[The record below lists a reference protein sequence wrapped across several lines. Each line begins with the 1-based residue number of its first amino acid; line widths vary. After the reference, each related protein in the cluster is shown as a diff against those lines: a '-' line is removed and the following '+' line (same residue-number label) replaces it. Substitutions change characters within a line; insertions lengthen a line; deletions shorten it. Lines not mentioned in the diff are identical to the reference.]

1 MKRKFLAIIM
11 AMVMALSLS
20 VTAFA
25 ATNAAGNLTIE
36 ALGVTFEND
45 VVSVISGDQQFDAF
59 YSFKQLPDG
68 TNFSSISTK
77 FTFDGTKLLINGVQ
91 VATQSPYT
99 TDVDFTS
106 VVSVGVVYINSEN
119 VETTKTY
126 YVSAYPST
134 FSVTMNFEYENAR
147 AFSTLDG
154 TVYGSSG
161 MLDDVTDEQKANA
174 ANLVSQM
181 DTMCESMSPM
191 TAAQYRTLTTN
202 VNAGNTPYELLN
214 AFKAART
221 GFDFSGSSSYISSIG
236 VLDMNSTATM
246 LGGGAGGWMYEVT
259 RGGQTVVPMIGISGW
274 KLIPG
279 DVVTWRYTCDY
290 GYDINAPMW

>member
-25 ATNAAGNLTIE
+25 ATNAAGDLTIE

>member
-25 ATNAAGNLTIE
+25 ATNAAGDLTIE

-246 LGGGAGGWMYEVT
+246 LGGGAGGWMYQVT

>member
-1 MKRKFLAIIM
+1 MKKRILAIFM

-25 ATNAAGNLTIE
+25 ATTAEGDLTIT

-45 VVSVISGDQQFDAF
+45 VVSVISGSQYDAY
-59 YSFKQLPDG
+59 YSYGQLPDT
-68 TNFSSISTK
+68 TNFSSVQT
-77 FTFDGTKLLINGVQ
+77 TFAFSGSALLINGVQ
-91 VATQSPYT
+91 VATASPYT
-99 TDVDFTS
+99 AYVDFTS
-106 VVSVGVVYINSEN
+106 VVSVGVVGSS
-119 VETTKTY
+119 TKTY

-174 ANLVSQM
+174 AQKVQQM
-181 DTMCESMSPM
+181 DNMCNSMSPM
-191 TAAQYRTLTTN
+191 TAAQYRTLTTT

-214 AFKAART
+214 AFKTART

-246 LGGGAGGWMYEVT
+246 SGGGAGGWMYQVT

>member
-25 ATNAAGNLTIE
+25 ATNAAGDLTIE

-147 AFSTLDG
+147 AFSQLSG
-154 TVYGSSG
+154 TEYGDSD
-161 MLDDVTDEQKANA
+161 MLDEVTDAQKANA
-174 ANLVSQM
+174 AQKVQQM
-181 DTMCESMSPM
+181 DNMCERMNPM
-191 TAAQYRTLTTN
+191 TAAQYRTLTTT

-246 LGGGAGGWMYEVT
+246 LGGGAGGWMYQVT

>member
-1 MKRKFLAIIM
+1 MKKRILAIIM
-11 AMVMALSLS
+11 AMVMAFSLS

-25 ATNAAGNLTIE
+25 ATTAEGDLTIT

-45 VVSVISGDQQFDAF
+45 VVSVSSGSQYDAY
-59 YSFKQLPDG
+59 YSYGQLPDA
-68 TNFSSISTK
+68 TNFSSVQT
-77 FTFDGTKLLINGVQ
+77 TFAFSGSALLINGVQ
-91 VATQSPYT
+91 VATASPYT
-99 TDVDFTS
+99 AYVDFTS
-106 VVSVGVVYINSEN
+106 VVSVGVVGSS
-119 VETTKTY
+119 TKTY

-174 ANLVSQM
+174 ADLVSQM
-181 DTMCESMSPM
+181 DAMCESMSQT

-202 VNAGNTPYELLN
+202 VSAGSTPYALLT
-214 AFKAART
+214 AFADART
-221 GFDFSGSSSYISSIG
+221 NFTFNGSESYISSIG

-246 LGGGAGGWMYEVT
+246 FGSGAGGWMYEVT

>member
-25 ATNAAGNLTIE
+25 ATNAAGDLTIT

-45 VVSVISGDQQFDAF
+45 VVSVSSGSQYDAYYSYGQFPNDT
-59 YSFKQLPDG
+59 D
-68 TNFSSISTK
+68 FSNMETT
-77 FTFDGTKLLINGVQ
+77 FTFSGSALLINGVQ
-91 VATQSPYT
+91 EATSSPYT
-99 TDVDFTS
+99 TTVDFTD
-106 VVSVGVVYINSEN
+106 VVSVGVVNGT
-119 VETTKTY
+119 TTKTY

-134 FSVTMNFEYENAR
+134 FTVTMNFEYENAR
-147 AFSTLDG
+147 AFSQMAG
-154 TVYGSSG
+154 TVYGNSG
-161 MLDDVTDEQKANA
+161 MLDEVTDAQKANA
-174 ANLVSQM
+174 AQKMQQM
-181 DTMCESMSPM
+181 DNMCESMSPM
-191 TAAQYRTLTTN
+191 TAAQYRTLTTT

-246 LGGGAGGWMYEVT
+246 SGYGAGGWMYQVT
-259 RGGQTVVPMIGISGW
+259 RGDQTVVPMIGISGW

-290 GYDINAPMW
+290 GYDVGAPMW

>member
-1 MKRKFLAIIM
+1 MKKRILAIFM

-25 ATNAAGNLTIE
+25 ATTAEGDLTIT

-45 VVSVISGDQQFDAF
+45 VVSVSSGSQYDAY
-59 YSFKQLPDG
+59 YSYGQLPDT
-68 TNFSSISTK
+68 TNFSSVQT
-77 FTFDGTKLLINGVQ
+77 TFAFSGSALLINGVQ
-91 VATQSPYT
+91 VATASPYT
-99 TDVDFTS
+99 AYVDFTS
-106 VVSVGVVYINSEN
+106 VVSVGVVGSS
-119 VETTKTY
+119 TKTY

-174 ANLVSQM
+174 AEKVQQM
-181 DTMCESMSPM
+181 DNMCTSMSPM
-191 TAAQYRTLTTN
+191 TAAQYRTLTTT

-246 LGGGAGGWMYEVT
+246 LGGGAGGWMYQVT

>member
-1 MKRKFLAIIM
+1 MKKRILAIFM

-25 ATNAAGNLTIE
+25 ATTAEGDLTIT

-45 VVSVISGDQQFDAF
+45 VVSVSSGSQYDAY
-59 YSFKQLPDG
+59 YSYGQLPDA
-68 TNFSSISTK
+68 TNFSNVQT
-77 FTFDGTKLLINGVQ
+77 TFAFSGSALLINGMQ
-91 VATQSPYT
+91 VATASPYT
-99 TDVDFTS
+99 AYVDFTS
-106 VVSVGVVYINSEN
+106 VVSVGVVGSS
-119 VETTKTY
+119 TKTY

-174 ANLVSQM
+174 AEKVQQM
-181 DTMCESMSPM
+181 DNMCNSMSPM
-191 TAAQYRTLTTN
+191 TAAQYRTLTTT

-214 AFKAART
+214 AFKTART

-246 LGGGAGGWMYEVT
+246 SGGGAGGWMYQVT

>member
-1 MKRKFLAIIM
+1 MKKRFLAIIM

-25 ATNAAGNLTIE
+25 GTNAAGDLTIT
-36 ALGVTFEND
+36 ALGETFDND
-45 VVSVISGDQQFDAF
+45 VVRVSSGEQWDAF
-59 YSFKQLPDG
+59 YCFKQLPDN
-68 TNFSSISTK
+68 TDFSSVRTTFE
-77 FTFDGTKLLINGVQ
+77 FTGTKLLINGVQ
-91 VATQSPYT
+91 KATSSPYT
-99 TDVDFTS
+99 ANVDFTS
-106 VVSVGVVYINSEN
+106 VVSVGVVNGT
-119 VETTKTY
+119 TTKTY

-134 FSVTMNFEYENAR
+134 FTVTMNFEYENAR
-147 AFSTLDG
+147 AFSQLSG
-154 TVYGSSG
+154 TEYGDSD
-161 MLDDVTDEQKANA
+161 MLDEVTDAQKANA
-174 ANLVSQM
+174 AQKVQQM
-181 DTMCESMSPM
+181 DNMCERMNPM
-191 TAAQYRTLTTN
+191 TAAQYRTLTTT

-214 AFKAART
+214 AFKTART

-246 LGGGAGGWMYEVT
+246 SGGGAGGWMYQVT

>member
-1 MKRKFLAIIM
+1 MKKRILAIFM

-25 ATNAAGNLTIE
+25 ATTAEGDLTIT
-36 ALGVTFEND
+36 ALGVTFAND
-45 VVSVISGDQQFDAF
+45 VVSVSSGSQYDAY
-59 YSFKQLPDG
+59 YSYGQLPND
-68 TNFSSISTK
+68 TNFSSVQT
-77 FTFDGTKLLINGVQ
+77 TFAFSGSALLINGVQ
-91 VATQSPYT
+91 KATSSPYT
-99 TDVDFTS
+99 TNVDFTS
-106 VVSVGVVYINSEN
+106 VVSVGVVNGA
-119 VETTKTY
+119 TTKTY

-134 FSVTMNFEYENAR
+134 FTVTMNFEYENAR
-147 AFSTLDG
+147 AFSLLSG
-154 TVYGSSG
+154 TEYGDSG
-161 MLDDVTDEQKANA
+161 MLDEVTDAQKANA
-174 ANLVSQM
+174 AEKVQQM
-181 DTMCESMSPM
+181 DNMCNSMSPM
-191 TAAQYRTLTTN
+191 TAAQYRTLTTT

-246 LGGGAGGWMYEVT
+246 LGGGAGGWMYQVT

>member
-1 MKRKFLAIIM
+1 MM
-11 AMVMALSLS
+11 S
-20 VTAFA
+20 
-25 ATNAAGNLTIE
+25 
-36 ALGVTFEND
+36 
-45 VVSVISGDQQFDAF
+45 SGDQQFDAF

-147 AFSTLDG
+147 AFSQLSG
-154 TVYGSSG
+154 TEYGDSD
-161 MLDDVTDEQKANA
+161 MLDEVTDAQKANA
-174 ANLVSQM
+174 AQKVQQM
-181 DTMCESMSPM
+181 DNMCERMNPM
-191 TAAQYRTLTTN
+191 TAAQYRTLTTT

-246 LGGGAGGWMYEVT
+246 LGGGAGGWMYQVT

-290 GYDINAPMW
+290 GYDVGAPMW

>member
-1 MKRKFLAIIM
+1 MKKRFLAIIM

-25 ATNAAGNLTIE
+25 GTNAAGDLTIT
-36 ALGVTFEND
+36 ALGETFDND
-45 VVSVISGDQQFDAF
+45 VVSVSSGEQWDAF
-59 YSFKQLPDG
+59 YCFKQLPDN
-68 TNFSSISTK
+68 TDFSSVRTTFE
-77 FTFDGTKLLINGVQ
+77 FTGTKLLINGVRK
-91 VATQSPYT
+91 ATSSPYT
-99 TDVDFTS
+99 ANVDFTS
-106 VVSVGVVYINSEN
+106 VVSVGVVNGT
-119 VETTKTY
+119 TTKTY

-134 FSVTMNFEYENAR
+134 FTVTMNFEYENAR
-147 AFSTLDG
+147 AFSLLSG
-154 TVYGSSG
+154 TEYGNSG
-161 MLDDVTDEQKANA
+161 MLDEVTDAQKANA
-174 ANLVSQM
+174 AEKVQQM
-181 DTMCESMSPM
+181 DNMCASMSPM
-191 TAAQYRTLTTN
+191 TAAQYRTLTTT
-202 VNAGNTPYELLN
+202 VNAGKTPYELLN

-246 LGGGAGGWMYEVT
+246 LGGGAGGWMYQVT

>member
-25 ATNAAGNLTIE
+25 ATNAAGDLTIE

-174 ANLVSQM
+174 TQKVQQM
-181 DTMCESMSPM
+181 DNMCESMSPM
-191 TAAQYRTLTTN
+191 TAAQYRTLTTT

-246 LGGGAGGWMYEVT
+246 LGGGAGGWMYQVT
-259 RGGQTVVPMIGISGW
+259 RGDQTVVPMIGISGW

-290 GYDINAPMW
+290 GYDVGAPMW

>member
-1 MKRKFLAIIM
+1 MKKRFLAIIM

-25 ATNAAGNLTIE
+25 GTNAAGDLTIT
-36 ALGVTFEND
+36 ALGETFDND
-45 VVSVISGDQQFDAF
+45 VVRVSSGEQWDAF
-59 YSFKQLPDG
+59 YCFKQLPDN
-68 TNFSSISTK
+68 TDFSSVRTTFE
-77 FTFDGTKLLINGVQ
+77 FTGTKLLINGVQ
-91 VATQSPYT
+91 KATSSPYT
-99 TDVDFTS
+99 ANVDFTS
-106 VVSVGVVYINSEN
+106 VVSVGVVNGT
-119 VETTKTY
+119 TTKTY

-134 FSVTMNFEYENAR
+134 FTVTMNFEYENAR
-147 AFSTLDG
+147 AFSQLSG
-154 TVYGSSG
+154 TEYGDSD
-161 MLDDVTDEQKANA
+161 MLDEVTDAQKANA
-174 ANLVSQM
+174 AQKVQQM
-181 DTMCESMSPM
+181 DNMCERMNPM
-191 TAAQYRTLTTN
+191 TAAQYRTLTTT

-214 AFKAART
+214 AFKTART

-246 LGGGAGGWMYEVT
+246 SGGGPGGWMYQVT

>member
-1 MKRKFLAIIM
+1 MKKRLLAIFM

-25 ATNAAGNLTIE
+25 ATTAEGDLTIT

-45 VVSVISGDQQFDAF
+45 VVSVSSGSQYDAY
-59 YSFKQLPDG
+59 YSYGQLPND
-68 TNFSSISTK
+68 TNFSSVQTK
-77 FTFDGTKLLINGVQ
+77 FVFSGSALLINGVQ
-91 VATQSPYT
+91 KATSSPYT
-99 TDVDFTS
+99 TNVDFTS
-106 VVSVGVVYINSEN
+106 VVSVGVVNGT
-119 VETTKTY
+119 TTKTY

-134 FSVTMNFEYENAR
+134 FTVTMNFEYENAR
-147 AFSTLDG
+147 AFSLLSG
-154 TVYGSSG
+154 TEYGDSG
-161 MLDDVTDEQKANA
+161 MLDEVTDAQKANA
-174 ANLVSQM
+174 AEKVQQM
-181 DTMCESMSPM
+181 DNMCTSMSPM
-191 TAAQYRTLTTN
+191 TAAQYRTLTTT

-246 LGGGAGGWMYEVT
+246 LGGGAGGWMYQVT

>member
-1 MKRKFLAIIM
+1 MKKRILAIFM

-25 ATNAAGNLTIE
+25 ATTAEGDLTIT

-45 VVSVISGDQQFDAF
+45 VVSVSSGSQYDAY
-59 YSFKQLPDG
+59 YSYGQLPDT
-68 TNFSSISTK
+68 TNFSSVQT
-77 FTFDGTKLLINGVQ
+77 TFAFSGSALLINGVQ
-91 VATQSPYT
+91 VATASPYT
-99 TDVDFTS
+99 AYVDFTS
-106 VVSVGVVYINSEN
+106 VVSVGVVGSS
-119 VETTKTY
+119 TKTY

-174 ANLVSQM
+174 AQKVQQM
-181 DTMCESMSPM
+181 DNMCNSMSPM
-191 TAAQYRTLTTN
+191 TAAQYRTLTTT

-214 AFKAART
+214 AFKTART

-236 VLDMNSTATM
+236 VLDMNSTATRS
-246 LGGGAGGWMYEVT
+246 GGGAGGWMYQVT

>member
-1 MKRKFLAIIM
+1 MKKRFLAIIM

-25 ATNAAGNLTIE
+25 GTNAAGDLTIT
-36 ALGVTFEND
+36 ALGETFDND
-45 VVSVISGDQQFDAF
+45 VVRVSSGEQWDAF
-59 YSFKQLPDG
+59 YCFKQLPDN
-68 TNFSSISTK
+68 TDFSSVRTTFE
-77 FTFDGTKLLINGVQ
+77 FTGTKLLINGVQ
-91 VATQSPYT
+91 KATSSPYT
-99 TDVDFTS
+99 ANVDFTS
-106 VVSVGVVYINSEN
+106 VVSVGVVNGT
-119 VETTKTY
+119 TTKTY

-134 FSVTMNFEYENAR
+134 FTVTMNFEYENAR
-147 AFSTLDG
+147 AFSQLSG
-154 TVYGSSG
+154 TEYGDSD
-161 MLDDVTDEQKANA
+161 MLDEVTDAQKANA
-174 ANLVSQM
+174 AQKVQQM
-181 DTMCESMSPM
+181 DNMCERMNPM
-191 TAAQYRTLTTN
+191 TAAQYRTLTTT

>member
-1 MKRKFLAIIM
+1 MKKRILAIIM
-11 AMVMALSLS
+11 AMVMAFSLS

-25 ATNAAGNLTIE
+25 ATTAEGDLTIT

-45 VVSVISGDQQFDAF
+45 VVSVSSGSQYDAY
-59 YSFKQLPDG
+59 YSYGQLPDA
-68 TNFSSISTK
+68 TNFRSVQT
-77 FTFDGTKLLINGVQ
+77 TFAFSGSALLINGVQ
-91 VATQSPYT
+91 VATASPYT
-99 TDVDFTS
+99 AYVDFTS
-106 VVSVGVVYINSEN
+106 VVSVGVVGSS
-119 VETTKTY
+119 TKTY

-174 ANLVSQM
+174 ADLVSQM
-181 DTMCESMSPM
+181 DAMCESMSQT

-202 VNAGNTPYELLN
+202 VSAGSTPYALLT
-214 AFKAART
+214 AFADART
-221 GFDFSGSSSYISSIG
+221 NFTFNGSESYISSIG

-246 LGGGAGGWMYEVT
+246 FGSGAGGWMYEVT

>member
-1 MKRKFLAIIM
+1 MKKRLLAIFM

-25 ATNAAGNLTIE
+25 ATTAEGDLTIT

-45 VVSVISGDQQFDAF
+45 VVSVSSGSQYDAY
-59 YSFKQLPDG
+59 YSYGQLPDA
-68 TNFSSISTK
+68 TNFSSVQT
-77 FTFDGTKLLINGVQ
+77 TFAFSGSALLINGVQ
-91 VATQSPYT
+91 VATASPYT
-99 TDVDFTS
+99 AYVDFTS
-106 VVSVGVVYINSEN
+106 VVSVGVVGSS
-119 VETTKTY
+119 TKTY

-174 ANLVSQM
+174 ADLVSQM

-202 VNAGNTPYELLN
+202 VSAGSTPYALLT
-214 AFKAART
+214 AFADART
-221 GFDFSGSSSYISSIG
+221 NFTFNGSESYISSIG
-236 VLDMNSTATM
+236 VLDMYSTATM
-246 LGGGAGGWMYEVT
+246 FGSGAGGWMYEVT

>member
-1 MKRKFLAIIM
+1 MKKRILAIFM

-25 ATNAAGNLTIE
+25 ATTAEGDLTIT

-45 VVSVISGDQQFDAF
+45 VVSVSSGSQYDAY
-59 YSFKQLPDG
+59 YSYGQLPDT
-68 TNFSSISTK
+68 TNFSSVQT
-77 FTFDGTKLLINGVQ
+77 TFAFSGSALLINGVQ
-91 VATQSPYT
+91 VATASPYT
-99 TDVDFTS
+99 AYVDFTS
-106 VVSVGVVYINSEN
+106 VVSVGVVGSS
-119 VETTKTY
+119 TKTY

-174 ANLVSQM
+174 AQKVQQM
-181 DTMCESMSPM
+181 DNMCESMSPM
-191 TAAQYRTLTTN
+191 TAAQYRTLTTT

-214 AFKAART
+214 AFKTART

-246 LGGGAGGWMYEVT
+246 SGGGAGGWMYQVT

>member
-25 ATNAAGNLTIE
+25 ATNAAGDLTIT

-45 VVSVISGDQQFDAF
+45 VVSVSSGSQYDAYYSYGQFPNDT
-59 YSFKQLPDG
+59 D
-68 TNFSSISTK
+68 FSNMETT
-77 FTFDGTKLLINGVQ
+77 FTFSGSALLINGVQ
-91 VATQSPYT
+91 EATSSPYT
-99 TDVDFTS
+99 TTVDFTD
-106 VVSVGVVYINSEN
+106 VVSVGVVNGT
-119 VETTKTY
+119 TTKTY

-134 FSVTMNFEYENAR
+134 FTVTMNFEYENAR
-147 AFSTLDG
+147 AFSQMAG
-154 TVYGSSG
+154 TVYGNSG
-161 MLDDVTDEQKANA
+161 MLDEVTDAQKANA
-174 ANLVSQM
+174 AQKVQQM
-181 DTMCESMSPM
+181 DNMCESMSPM
-191 TAAQYRTLTTN
+191 TAAQYRTLTTT

-246 LGGGAGGWMYEVT
+246 SGYGAGGWMYQVT
-259 RGGQTVVPMIGISGW
+259 RGDQTVVPMIGISGW

-290 GYDINAPMW
+290 GYDVGAPMW

>member
-1 MKRKFLAIIM
+1 MKKRILAIFM

-25 ATNAAGNLTIE
+25 ATTAEGDLTIT

-45 VVSVISGDQQFDAF
+45 VVSVSSGSQYDAY
-59 YSFKQLPDG
+59 YSYGQLPDT
-68 TNFSSISTK
+68 TNFSSVQT
-77 FTFDGTKLLINGVQ
+77 TFAFSGSALLINGVQ
-91 VATQSPYT
+91 VATASPYT
-99 TDVDFTS
+99 AYVDFTS
-106 VVSVGVVYINSEN
+106 VVSVGVVGSS
-119 VETTKTY
+119 TKTY

-174 ANLVSQM
+174 AQKVQQM
-181 DTMCESMSPM
+181 DNMCNSMSPM
-191 TAAQYRTLTTN
+191 TAAQYRTLTTT

-214 AFKAART
+214 AFKTART

-246 LGGGAGGWMYEVT
+246 SGYGAGGWMYQVT
-259 RGGQTVVPMIGISGW
+259 RGDQTVVPMIGISGW

-290 GYDINAPMW
+290 GYDVGAPMW

>member
-1 MKRKFLAIIM
+1 MKKRFLAIIM

-25 ATNAAGNLTIE
+25 GTNAAGDLTIT
-36 ALGVTFEND
+36 ALGETFDND
-45 VVSVISGDQQFDAF
+45 VVSVSSGEQWDAF
-59 YSFKQLPDG
+59 YCFKQLPDN
-68 TNFSSISTK
+68 TDFSSVRTTFE
-77 FTFDGTKLLINGVQ
+77 FTGTKLLINGVQ
-91 VATQSPYT
+91 KATSSPYT
-99 TDVDFTS
+99 ANVDFTS
-106 VVSVGVVYINSEN
+106 VVSVGVVNGT
-119 VETTKTY
+119 TTKTY

-134 FSVTMNFEYENAR
+134 FTVTMNFEYENAR
-147 AFSTLDG
+147 AFSLLSG
-154 TVYGSSG
+154 TEYGNSG
-161 MLDDVTDEQKANA
+161 MLDEVTDAQKANA
-174 ANLVSQM
+174 AEKVQQM
-181 DTMCESMSPM
+181 DNMCTSMSPM
-191 TAAQYRTLTTN
+191 TAAQYRTLTTT

-246 LGGGAGGWMYEVT
+246 LGGGAGGWMYQVT
-259 RGGQTVVPMIGISGW
+259 RGGQTVVPISGW

>member
-1 MKRKFLAIIM
+1 MKKRLLAIFM

-25 ATNAAGNLTIE
+25 TTNAAGDLTIE

-154 TVYGSSG
+154 TVYGRSG

-174 ANLVSQM
+174 AEKVLQM
-181 DTMCESMSPM
+181 DNICAGISSL
-191 TAAQYRTLTTN
+191 TAAQYRTLTTT

-246 LGGGAGGWMYEVT
+246 LGGGAGGWMYQVT

>member
-1 MKRKFLAIIM
+1 MKKRFLAIIM

-25 ATNAAGNLTIE
+25 ATNAAGDLTIT
-36 ALGVTFEND
+36 ALGETFEND
-45 VVSVISGDQQFDAF
+45 VVSVSSGEQWDAF
-59 YSFKQLPDG
+59 YCFKQLPDN
-68 TNFSSISTK
+68 TDFSSVRTTFE
-77 FTFDGTKLLINGVQ
+77 FTGTKLLINGVQ
-91 VATQSPYT
+91 KATSSPYT
-99 TDVDFTS
+99 ANVDFTS
-106 VVSVGVVYINSEN
+106 VVSVGVVNGT
-119 VETTKTY
+119 TTKTY

-134 FSVTMNFEYENAR
+134 FTVTMNFEYENAR
-147 AFSTLDG
+147 AFSQLSG
-154 TVYGSSG
+154 TEYGDSG
-161 MLDDVTDEQKANA
+161 MLDEVTDAQKTNA
-174 ANLVSQM
+174 VGLVNQM
-181 DTMCESMSPM
+181 DIMCESMSPM
-191 TAAQYRTLTTN
+191 TAAQYRTLTTT

>member
-25 ATNAAGNLTIE
+25 ATNAAGDLTIE

-174 ANLVSQM
+174 AQKVQQM
-181 DTMCESMSPM
+181 DNMCESMSPM
-191 TAAQYRTLTTN
+191 TAAQYRTLTTT

-246 LGGGAGGWMYEVT
+246 LGGGAGGWMYQVT

-290 GYDINAPMW
+290 GYDVGAPMW

>member
-25 ATNAAGNLTIE
+25 ATNAAGDLTIT

-45 VVSVISGDQQFDAF
+45 VVSVSSGSQYDAYYSYGQFPNDT
-59 YSFKQLPDG
+59 D
-68 TNFSSISTK
+68 FSNMETT
-77 FTFDGTKLLINGVQ
+77 FTFSGSALLINGVQ
-91 VATQSPYT
+91 EATSSPYT
-99 TDVDFTS
+99 TTVDFTD
-106 VVSVGVVYINSEN
+106 VVSVGVVNGT
-119 VETTKTY
+119 TTKTY

-134 FSVTMNFEYENAR
+134 FTVTMNFEYENAR
-147 AFSTLDG
+147 AFSQMAG
-154 TVYGSSG
+154 TVYGNSG
-161 MLDDVTDEQKANA
+161 MLDEVTDAQKANA
-174 ANLVSQM
+174 AQKVQQM
-181 DTMCESMSPM
+181 DNMCESMSPM
-191 TAAQYRTLTTN
+191 TAAQYRTLTTT

-246 LGGGAGGWMYEVT
+246 LGGGAGGWMYQVT

>member
-25 ATNAAGNLTIE
+25 ATNAAGDLTIE

-59 YSFKQLPDG
+59 YSFKQFPDG

-174 ANLVSQM
+174 AQKVQQM
-181 DTMCESMSPM
+181 DNMCESMSPM
-191 TAAQYRTLTTN
+191 TAAQYRTLTTT

-246 LGGGAGGWMYEVT
+246 LGGGAGGWMYQVT
-259 RGGQTVVPMIGISGW
+259 RGDQTVVPMIGISGW

-290 GYDINAPMW
+290 GYDVGAPMW

>member
-1 MKRKFLAIIM
+1 MKKRLLAIIM

-25 ATNAAGNLTIE
+25 ATNAAGDLTIE

-147 AFSTLDG
+147 AFSQLSG
-154 TVYGSSG
+154 TEYGDSD
-161 MLDDVTDEQKANA
+161 MLDEVTDAQKANA
-174 ANLVSQM
+174 AQKVQQM
-181 DTMCESMSPM
+181 DNMCERMNPM
-191 TAAQYRTLTTN
+191 TAAQYRTLTTT

-246 LGGGAGGWMYEVT
+246 LGGGAGGWMYQVT

>member
-25 ATNAAGNLTIE
+25 ATNAAGDLTIE

-77 FTFDGTKLLINGVQ
+77 FTFDGTKQLINGVQ

-174 ANLVSQM
+174 AQKVQQM
-181 DTMCESMSPM
+181 DNMCESMSPM
-191 TAAQYRTLTTN
+191 TAAQYRTLTTT

-246 LGGGAGGWMYEVT
+246 LGGGAGGWMYQVT
-259 RGGQTVVPMIGISGW
+259 RGDQTVVPMIGISGW

-290 GYDINAPMW
+290 GYDVGAPMW

>member
-1 MKRKFLAIIM
+1 MKKRFLAIIM

-25 ATNAAGNLTIE
+25 GTNAAGDLTIT
-36 ALGVTFEND
+36 ALGETFDND
-45 VVSVISGDQQFDAF
+45 VVSVSSGEQWDAF
-59 YSFKQLPDG
+59 YCFKQLPDN
-68 TNFSSISTK
+68 TDFSSVRTTFE
-77 FTFDGTKLLINGVQ
+77 FTGTKLLINGVQ
-91 VATQSPYT
+91 KATSSPYT
-99 TDVDFTS
+99 ANVDFTI
-106 VVSVGVVYINSEN
+106 VVSVGVVNGT
-119 VETTKTY
+119 TTKTY

-134 FSVTMNFEYENAR
+134 FTVTMNFEYENAR
-147 AFSTLDG
+147 AFSLLSG
-154 TVYGSSG
+154 TEYGNSG
-161 MLDDVTDEQKANA
+161 MLDEVTDAQKANA
-174 ANLVSQM
+174 AEKVQQM
-181 DTMCESMSPM
+181 DNMCTSMSPM
-191 TAAQYRTLTTN
+191 TAAQYRTLTTT

-246 LGGGAGGWMYEVT
+246 LGGGAGGWMYQVT
-259 RGGQTVVPMIGISGW
+259 RGDQTVVPMIGISGW

-290 GYDINAPMW
+290 GYDVGAPMW

>member
-25 ATNAAGNLTIE
+25 ATNAAGDLTIE

-68 TNFSSISTK
+68 TNFSSISTN

-134 FSVTMNFEYENAR
+134 FPVTMNFEYENAR
-147 AFSTLDG
+147 AFSQLSG
-154 TVYGSSG
+154 TEYGDSD
-161 MLDDVTDEQKANA
+161 MLDEVTDAQKANA
-174 ANLVSQM
+174 ANKVRLM
-181 DTMCESMSPM
+181 DDMCKSMSPM
-191 TAAQYRTLTTN
+191 TAAQYRTLTTT

-221 GFDFSGSSSYISSIG
+221 NFTFDGSSSYISAIG

-246 LGGGAGGWMYEVT
+246 LGGGAGGWMYQVT

>member
-1 MKRKFLAIIM
+1 MKKICCIVLTVLCILPC
-11 AMVMALSLS
+11 LS
-20 VTAFA
+20 
-25 ATNAAGNLTIE
+25 GC
-36 ALGVTFEND
+36 G
-45 VVSVISGDQQFDAF
+45 
-59 YSFKQLPDG
+59 
-68 TNFSSISTK
+68 
-77 FTFDGTKLLINGVQ
+77 
-91 VATQSPYT
+91 
-99 TDVDFTS
+99 
-106 VVSVGVVYINSEN
+106 
-119 VETTKTY
+119 
-126 YVSAYPST
+126 
-134 FSVTMNFEYENAR
+134 TMNFEYENAR
-147 AFSTLDG
+147 AFSALDG

-174 ANLVSQM
+174 AEKVQQM
-181 DTMCESMSPM
+181 DNMCTSMSPM
-191 TAAQYRTLTTN
+191 TAAQYRTLTTT

-246 LGGGAGGWMYEVT
+246 LGGGAGGWMYQVT

>member
-1 MKRKFLAIIM
+1 MKKRILAIFM

-25 ATNAAGNLTIE
+25 ATTAEGDLTIT

-45 VVSVISGDQQFDAF
+45 VVSVSSGSQYDAY
-59 YSFKQLPDG
+59 YSYGQLSDT
-68 TNFSSISTK
+68 TNFSSVQT
-77 FTFDGTKLLINGVQ
+77 TFAFSGSALLINGVQ
-91 VATQSPYT
+91 VATASPYT
-99 TDVDFTS
+99 AYVDFTS
-106 VVSVGVVYINSEN
+106 VVSVGVVGSS
-119 VETTKTY
+119 TKTY

-174 ANLVSQM
+174 AQKVQQM
-181 DTMCESMSPM
+181 DNMCNSMSPM
-191 TAAQYRTLTTN
+191 TAAQYRTLTTT

-214 AFKAART
+214 AFKTART

-246 LGGGAGGWMYEVT
+246 SGGGAVAGCIRSPVAA
-259 RGGQTVVPMIGISGW
+259 RLLFP
-274 KLIPG
+274 
-279 DVVTWRYTCDY
+279 
-290 GYDINAPMW
+290 

>member
-1 MKRKFLAIIM
+1 MKKRFLAIIM

-25 ATNAAGNLTIE
+25 GTNAAGDLTIT
-36 ALGVTFEND
+36 ALGETFDND
-45 VVSVISGDQQFDAF
+45 VVRVSSGEQWDAF
-59 YSFKQLPDG
+59 YCFKQLPDN
-68 TNFSSISTK
+68 TDFSSVRTTFE
-77 FTFDGTKLLINGVQ
+77 FTGTKLLINGVQ
-91 VATQSPYT
+91 KATSSPYT
-99 TDVDFTS
+99 ANVDFTS
-106 VVSVGVVYINSEN
+106 VVSVGVVNGT
-119 VETTKTY
+119 TTKTY

-134 FSVTMNFEYENAR
+134 FTVTMNFEYENAR

-174 ANLVSQM
+174 AQKVQQM
-181 DTMCESMSPM
+181 DNMCESMSPM
-191 TAAQYRTLTTN
+191 TAAQYRTLTTT

-246 LGGGAGGWMYEVT
+246 LGGGAGGWMYQVT
-259 RGGQTVVPMIGISGW
+259 RGDQTVVPMIGISGW

-290 GYDINAPMW
+290 GYDVGAPMW